1 MVLNHPVNNLFN
13 MQNELLHQQLAE
25 LLKLEEAA
33 QMEFN
38 AAKNRLIRLRKKR
51 QEIEKLLKSSSN

>member
-1 MVLNHPVNNLFN
+1 
-13 MQNELLHQQLAE
+13 MQNELLHKQLAE

-38 AAKNRLIRLRKKR
+38 KAKNRLIRLRRKR
-51 QEIEKLLKSSSN
+51 QEIEKLLQSSSN

>member
-1 MVLNHPVNNLFN
+1 MVFNHPVNNLFD
-13 MQNELLHQQLAE
+13 MQNELLHKQLAE

-38 AAKNRLIRLRKKR
+38 KAKNRLIRLRKKR
-51 QEIEKLLKSSSN
+51 HEIEKLLQSSSN